1 MARLKLSDIGNIA
14 EAIAAVGVILSLFY
28 VAVQIRQNTQ
38 AIRAASYQGL
48 AEGIADFQ
56 TILVEDEDFAR
67 IYLQALDDPSKLRP
81 EEQLRFDTYIANFFT
96 KVDVAVDLYKRGMI
110 DDKAMIPY
118 TRYVEYML
126 EQQYI
131 REWWKEGHVFFS
143 GDLRSYI
150 DEHLENE

>member
-14 EAIAAVGVILSLFY
+14 EAIAAVGVILSLVY

-48 AEGIADFQ
+48 AEGVAEFQ
-56 TILVEDEDFAR
+56 TILIENEDFAR
-67 IYLQALDDPSKLRP
+67 IYVQALEDPNELNP
-81 EEQLRFDTYIANFFT
+81 QEQLRFDTYIGNFFT

-118 TRYVEYML
+118 TRYVMYMF
-126 EQQYI
+126 EQQYV
-131 REWWKEGHVFFS
+131 REWWSVGKEFFS
-143 GDLRSYI
+143 DDLRSYI
-150 DEHLENE
+150 NEHLDYK

>member
-14 EAIAAVGVILSLFY
+14 EAIAAVGVILSLVY

-48 AEGIADFQ
+48 AEGVAEFQ
-56 TILVEDEDFAR
+56 TILIENEDFAR
-67 IYLQALDDPSKLRP
+67 IYVQALEDPSKLNP
-81 EEQLRFDTYIANFFT
+81 EEQMRFDTYIGNFLT

-118 TRYVEYML
+118 TRYVMYMF
-126 EQQYI
+126 EQPYI
-131 REWWKEGHVFFS
+131 REWWSVGKEFFS
-143 GDLRSYI
+143 DDLRSYI
-150 DEHLENE
+150 DEHLDVK

>member
-14 EAIAAVGVILSLFY
+14 EAIAAVGVILSLVY

-48 AEGIADFQ
+48 AEGVAEFQ
-56 TILVEDEDFAR
+56 TILIENEDFAR
-67 IYLQALDDPSKLRP
+67 IYVQALEDPSKLNP
-81 EEQLRFDTYIANFFT
+81 EEQMRFDTYIGNFFT

-118 TRYVEYML
+118 TRYVMYMF
-126 EQQYI
+126 EQPYI
-131 REWWKEGHVFFS
+131 REWWSVGKEFFS
-143 GDLRSYI
+143 DDLRFYI
-150 DEHLENE
+150 DEHLDVK